1 MKEEINVPGHIAIIM
16 DGNRR
21 WAKERKLPAI
31 YGHNAGMKSIREI
44 VKYCG
49 ELKIE
54 YLSVF
59 AFSTQNWN
67 RSHEEVGALMGLFKK
82 FCKNERDNLRKNN
95 VKLRFIGDI
104 DNLSPELR
112 KIAYDTQKYLSGCTG
127 LQLNICLNY
136 SGKSEMLHAAKALA
150 KSFANGEL
158 QANIDELSEEEF
170 EQFLFTKE
178 IPDVDLLIRTS
189 GEYRISNYFLW
200 QIAYAELV
208 FVDKLWPDFN
218 KNTLDDCIKEYN
230 KRERRF
236 GVG

>member
-1 MKEEINVPGHIAIIM
+1 MKQEISIPRHVAIIM

-31 YGHNAGMKSIREI
+31 YGHNAGMKSVREI
-44 VKYCG
+44 VKHCG

-82 FCKNERDNLRKNN
+82 FCRNERNNLLKNN
-95 VKLRFIGDI
+95 VKLKFIGDI
-104 DNLSPELR
+104 DGLSPELR
-112 KIAYDTQKYLSGCTG
+112 EIARDTEDYLSNCTG

-136 SGKSEMLHAAKALA
+136 SGKSELLHAAKELA
-150 KSFANGEL
+150 KSLKNGEF
-158 QANIDELSEEEF
+158 QADIDELSEEAF
-170 EQFLFTKE
+170 ESFLFTKD

-208 FVDKLWPDFN
+208 FVDKLWPDFD
-218 KNTLDDCIKEYN
+218 KHTLDDCIKEYH